1 MFATELLK
9 IFISEG
15 ASVTWYEPPPE
26 ETLLDHNLDHKLK
39 TVRLLEGVTDSPL
52 SWNFSFSSDLSFDGL
67 TVTFNGVNVAGVRS
81 SGQAGLANPSDQRYN
96 FSWIATEKFT
106 LIISNVTDGDS
117 GMFTCTVD
125 LCQGFACNIWES
137 TIKVEVVGKFTR
149 DKKNCSKNKYW
160 VEVLLQMYYAT
171 EVNSLSTNLPSQYGN
186 PNERIFKVKG
196 AREEKIARVQCG

>member
-1 MFATELLK
+1 MQLYTVHVTTVWQEKSLQIMIAYQPYAIVSENCMPCLPCVIGGSLFATELLK

-26 ETLLDHNLDHKLK
+26 ETILDHNLDHKLK

-117 GMFTCTVD
+117 GMFTCALN
-125 LCQGFACNIWES
+125 LCQGFSCNSWES

-149 DKKNCSKNKYW
+149 DKKK
-160 VEVLLQMYYAT
+160 LQ
-171 EVNSLSTNLPSQYGN
+171 Q
-186 PNERIFKVKG
+186 K
-196 AREEKIARVQCG
+196 

>member
-1 MFATELLK
+1 MIAYQPFAIVNENCMPCLPSAIGGSLFATELLK
-9 IFISEG
+9 IFISDG
-15 ASVTWYEPPPE
+15 VNVTWYEPPPE

-67 TVTFNGVNVAGVRS
+67 TVSFNGVNVAGVRS

-117 GMFTCTVD
+117 GKFTCALN
-125 LCQGFACNIWES
+125 LCQGFACNSWES

-149 DKKNCSKNKYW
+149 DKKI
-160 VEVLLQMYYAT
+160 A
-171 EVNSLSTNLPSQYGN
+171 
-186 PNERIFKVKG
+186 
-196 AREEKIARVQCG
+196 EKINIG

>member
-1 MFATELLK
+1 MITYKPYAVDSENCMPCLPSAICSSMSATMWALCDAKWTTEIL
-9 IFISEG
+9 ISDG
-15 ASVTWYEPPPE
+15 VSVTWYEPPPE
-26 ETLLDHNLDHKLK
+26 ETLSDHNLDHKLK

-117 GMFTCTVD
+117 GMFTCALI
-125 LCQGFACNIWES
+125 LCQGFSCNNWES

-149 DKKNCSKNKYW
+149 DNKKFILFLKHKQQW
-160 VEVLLQMYYAT
+160 FIT
-171 EVNSLSTNLPSQYGN
+171 G
-186 PNERIFKVKG
+186 
-196 AREEKIARVQCG
+196 